1 MAELFEEVVVLLES
15 RSSTRALARRF
26 RIESQ
31 QAAGNGAVLC
41 IPLFVSELHRWAA
54 DPAKAASLLKTLRS
68 IDTSGLDDPGATVEG
83 NAYDPTGT
91 NLTNKLFGDRRH
103 SVATAIAAEAGIS
116 VQSADHLLAPTGW
129 AFVACLVDRYGNR
142 MDRHSLVK
150 ILNRELDELLEAD
163 WGPWMDTVGQESDA
177 GRGGGGF
184 LGRSRSSQ
192 LQEPPDD
199 YDVYDEHDPY
209 GQIDPYG
216 QSDPY
221 GVGGYDPP
229 GFDGPGS
236 ADPSRYGR
244 PSHLGGASLLGG
256 MTGIG
261 DDQDRYGEPGDYE
274 EMPGPFGFGGAA
286 AAGAPDSNRRSLA
299 AARDDVSEDA
309 GPSKI
314 PLILAAV
321 AVGLLGLLGLS
332 QLLGGDGN
340 DDVTAAIG
348 VDGNGQEPAQ
358 VDAFDSDAAPLAEPV
373 AMMLNLVDPLSSS
386 AATGQLQL
394 RINPQAGEVCY
405 TVSADAMA
413 APYDGHIHAGAVG
426 QSGEVVVGLGLLNN
440 GDIGCAAVAPTTLTQ
455 LITNRASYYVDLH
468 DAANVTSI
476 RAQLSDGVEG
486 QAADSEVIEQAAVVA
501 YDPTGSGASLRLESG
516 RLVLVGE
523 VADQQTLDGVVSEYV
538 ELAGQDLE
546 VLSELV
552 VVEGAPL
559 PSGRIVISNG
569 GLFQVG
575 SDQLAADRGTVI
587 DDLALLL
594 QNRPDWTATVVGH
607 TDSTGSEGLNLD
619 LSLRRAT
626 AVMNELVANGV
637 SAGRLTSDGA
647 GSSQPIADNS
657 TTDSQAQNRRIEL
670 IVVRG

>member
-54 DPAKAASLLKTLRS
+54 DPAKAATLLKTLRS

-103 SVATAIAAEAGIS
+103 SVATAIATEAGIS

-150 ILNRELDELLEAD
+150 ILNRELDELIEAD
-163 WGPWMDTVGQESDA
+163 WGPWMESVTRESDT
-177 GRGGGGF
+177 GGSGGGF
-184 LGRSRSSQ
+184 LGRSRGSQ
-192 LQEPPDD
+192 LQEPADE
-199 YDVYDEHDPY
+199 YDLYDEHDKY
-209 GQIDPYG
+209 GEPDPYG
-216 QSDPY
+216 L
-221 GVGGYDPP
+221 GGYGTP
-229 GFDGPGS
+229 GFDAPGT
-236 ADPSRYGR
+236 ADTSRYGG
-244 PSHLGGASLLGG
+244 PSGYDSPSGHNSPSLLGG
-256 MTGIG
+256 TAGIG
-261 DDQDRYGEPGDYE
+261 HDQDRYGEPGGYE
-274 EMPGPFGFGGAA
+274 EMPGPYGFGGAA
-286 AAGAPDSNRRSLA
+286 TAREPDASRRLL
-299 AARDDVSEDA
+299 AARDDGSEDA

-332 QLLGGDGN
+332 QLLGDDSN
-340 DDVTAAIG
+340 DVTAAIAVEG
-348 VDGNGQEPAQ
+348 DGQESSQ
-358 VDAFDSDAAPLAEPV
+358 VDAFDADTAPLAEPV
-373 AMMLNLVDPLSSS
+373 AMTLSLVDPLSSS
-386 AATGQLQL
+386 AAAGQLQL
-394 RINPQAGEVCY
+394 RVNPQAGEVCF
-405 TVSADAMA
+405 TVVADAMA
-413 APYDGHIHAGAVG
+413 APYDGHIHAGPVG

-440 GDIGCAAVAPTTLTQ
+440 GDIGCAAVAPSTLTQ
-455 LITNRASYYVDLH
+455 LITDRASYYVDLH

-476 RAQLSDGVEG
+476 RAQLSEGVVG
-486 QAADSEVIEQAAVVA
+486 PATADEAPEQAAVLQF
-501 YDPTGSGASLRLESG
+501 DPTGSGAGLQLESG

-523 VADQQTLDGVVSEYV
+523 VADQPTLDAFVSEYL
-538 ELAGQDLE
+538 ELAGQDL
-546 VLSELV
+546 VVINELV

-575 SDQLAADRGTVI
+575 GDQLSADRGTVI
-587 DDLALLL
+587 NDLALLL
-594 QNRPDWTATVVGH
+594 QNRPGWTATVVGH
-607 TDSTGSEGLNLD
+607 TDSTGSESLNLD

-626 AVMNELVANGV
+626 AVMNELVAIGV
-637 SAGRLTSDGA
+637 SSDRLTADGA
-647 GSSQPIADNS
+647 GSSQPIADNG
-657 TTDSQAQNRRIEL
+657 TTEGQAQNRRIEL